1 MLKWYL
7 SHTSMIWTQNLLT
20 ASMTDNSTL
29 VLKTTMT
36 VAAVFQMMYAFL
48 SSLLIYIHKGR
59 SIRNYLAAIYFSFH
73 YCQRFISSAETLSSN
88 YSDTMYVKQFYLSL
102 YISLRLFPAK
112 CTPLLH
118 WEIVRLH
125 LPLSFLSV
133 SSLTKQLWMIQT
145 PFHFSVDSV
154 FRLIF

>member
-1 MLKWYL
+1 MLLNIIYWNDIY
-7 SHTSMIWTQNLLT
+7 HTRQWFEHRICLQPPRLIIALLYWRPRW
-20 ASMTDNSTL
+20 L
-29 VLKTTMT
+29 LQQC
-36 VAAVFQMMYAFL
+36 FR

-154 FRLIF
+154 FRLIL

>member
-1 MLKWYL
+1 MLLNIIYWNDIY
-7 SHTSMIWTQNLLT
+7 HTRQWFEHRICLQPPRLIIALL
-20 ASMTDNSTL
+20 
-29 VLKTTMT
+29 
-36 VAAVFQMMYAFL
+36 YWRPRW
-48 SSLLIYIHKGR
+48 LLQQCFRWCMHFYHPCWSIYIKAG
-59 SIRNYLAAIYFSFH
+59 H

-118 WEIVRLH
+118 WEIVTLH